1 MGLLMTAERML
12 ESSRTELKNCL
23 FDLRS
28 DTVDD
33 RNFMRA
39 IEKTLSILK
48 PEASIS
54 IRFGVARSLMTDTTA
69 HAILCII
76 RELVA
81 NAIRHG
87 AASRIRIAGT
97 VKGRKILFSV
107 RDNGC
112 GFDPKRHPGPR
123 DGHFGLAGIHERLA
137 AMNGS
142 FTIAS
147 KPGSTRIAANIT
159 LP

>member
-1 MGLLMTAERML
+1 ML

-33 RNFMRA
+33 PDFKRA
-39 IEKTLSILK
+39 IEKTLTMLK
-48 PEASIS
+48 REAGITV
-54 IRFGVARSLMTDTTA
+54 RFNVPRSLMTDITA
-69 HAILCII
+69 HAVLCII

-81 NAIRHG
+81 NAIHHG
-87 AASRIRIAGT
+87 EATRIRIAGI
-97 VKGRKILFSV
+97 VDGKKILFSV

-123 DGHFGLAGIHERLA
+123 EGHFGLAGVHERLA
-137 AMNGS
+137 AINGS
-142 FTIAS
+142 FSIIS
-147 KPGSTRIAANIT
+147 RPGSTRITAKIS